1 MSVAAPRELSCEQ
14 LVELVTD
21 YLEGML
27 APEDFARFEAHL
39 EECDGCRTYV
49 DQMRETI
56 SALGAIPPESLSR
69 KAERDLLLAFADWRR
84 RR

>member
-1 MSVAAPRELSCEQ
+1 VSVATPRELSCEQ

-21 YLEGML
+21 YLEGTL
-27 APEDFARFEAHL
+27 APEDVAAFEAHL

-56 SALGAIPPESLSR
+56 AALGAIPPEPLSPE
-69 KAERDLLLAFADWRR
+69 AQRDLLLAFGDWRR